1 MTWEGYRSAR
11 FESACLV
18 ESLCSYLWRE
28 KLLSQ
33 GHNLKLA
40 PYSALLLAVTEMR
53 FADGR

>member
-18 ESLCSYLWRE
+18 ESLCSYLWPE